1 MASTFQHLDLDLC
14 RKILLRT
21 EEVMGSNKSKSPA
34 NYEFEGYGPEMI
46 EFNIRKLHDNELI
59 IARERKEKRRGVI
72 NCWPK
77 RLYAKGLAFLDAAR
91 DEKVWKEALKQL
103 EVRGANPTLK
113 RVKRILLE
121 NARGAGSDG
130 NLSAECS
137 GG

>member
-1 MASTFQHLDLDLC
+1 MASTYSQLDLDLC
-14 RKILLRT
+14 RKILFRT

-59 IARERKEKRRGVI
+59 CARERKEKRRGVI

-91 DEKVWKEALKQL
+91 EEAVWIEALEQL
-103 EVRGANPTLK
+103 EVRGVQPTLK
-113 RVKRILLE
+113 RVKKILLE
-121 NARGAGSDG
+121 NVRLDA
-130 NLSAECS
+130 
-137 GG
+137 